1 MMGLSSVSTLDSSPL
16 TSSRDVASWIKELQ
30 SADQTFYNMMT
41 LEIWSL
47 AQTMDEIQPGFWADY
62 MRNRQT
68 IVQQYLKERRRQD
81 PRLNHPSVHR
91 SAHRSAPSR
100 KLSPFNGA
108 AEKPAKE
115 VTGTMITSF
124 SEDLERELSNVT
136 PRSVRPTLAKP
147 QVAESAEINNLVIID
162 VFEAGEPPAQVGTPK
177 SRVVAEPAILS
188 EATTT
193 QVTTHPFARPAREST
208 SRTFAAIAAHSAPT
222 ARTPAIDL
230 VKLPHL
236 MRFPVLRVVPA
247 LVPTS
252 ATGNL
257 ATAVVAC
264 WLTRN
269 FLVPTPDA
277 AGQVGLIKRCDR
289 LTLEPGQSIVC
300 RLGFQLKG
308 LTSAV
313 QVQLV
318 ASLRTQH
325 QLTAAWF
332 EAPPSNSESG
342 LEPPEVMVQLTNR
355 GTEPCLLK
363 AGQAFC
369 RLEFLCSTH

>member
-91 SAHRSAPSR
+91 SAPSR

-108 AEKPAKE
+108 AEKVAKE

-136 PRSVRPTLAKP
+136 PRLVRPTLAKP
-147 QVAESAEINNLVIID
+147 QVAESAETNNLVIID
-162 VFEAGEPPAQVGTPK
+162 VFEEGESPAQVVTPRR
-177 SRVVAEPAILS
+177 RVVGEPAILS

-193 QVTTHPFARPAREST
+193 QVAAHPFARPAREATRKT
-208 SRTFAAIAAHSAPT
+208 SAAIAAHSVPT

-236 MRFPVLRVVPA
+236 MRFPVLRVIPA

-269 FLVPTPDA
+269 FLVQTPDV
-277 AGQVGLIKRCDR
+277 AGQGGLIKRCDR
-289 LTLEPGQSIVC
+289 LTLDPGQSIVC

-325 QLTAAWF
+325 QLTASWF
-332 EAPPSNSESG
+332 EAPPSTSESG
-342 LEPPEVMVQLTNR
+342 ELEPPEVMVKLTNR